1 MGYRGIVRGDVV
13 VLKTKNVFPD
23 GTEVEVT
30 PASALSP
37 GTPAALLE
45 VWGSELPDDVWA
57 AVEQAVLDLDRADRD
72 RERRQPRG

>member
-13 VLKTKNVFPD
+13 VLKNKNVFPD
-23 GTEVEVT
+23 GTEVEVS
-30 PASALSP
+30 PAPALPP

-45 VWGSELPDDVWA
+45 VWGSELPGDVWG
-57 AVEQAVLDLDRADRD
+57 VLEQAVLDLDRADRE